1 VLGRLLKLQDSGGA
15 SAPRT
20 VADKPEQQVDLAGLH
35 LLFPSTPAV
44 RSNITCKEEKKH
56 KQSLDSSP
64 FLNLLSSGFSPS
76 LGYLFSSQLEM
87 GLLLWVPLEE
97 EGLLLASV
105 LLGLSG
111 GDGNGCWLYGCCCVL
126 AAAGGS
132 FGVD

>member
-1 VLGRLLKLQDSGGA
+1 LQRRKKTQAKS
-15 SAPRT
+15 RF
-20 VADKPEQQVDLAGLH
+20 
-35 LLFPSTPAV
+35 FP
-44 RSNITCKEEKKH
+44 
-56 KQSLDSSP
+56 L
-64 FLNLLSSGFSPS
+64 LNLLSSGFSPS